1 MARLAASSEV
11 REKTPEL
18 YDEMRNAD
26 VRLTQRFLQ
35 GIGESKEIESAIKGD
50 VLKGIHV
57 EQILGVDDDMNIDKF
72 ITVYGIGDEG
82 SQLSEETL
90 LKMFGGKAEKLLN
103 EIVDEHKKNPTPETK
118 KALVNEL
125 KSKIQIDYED
135 GASDGIIKI
144 KHEGPPKQEYPLFTI
159 KSRARGIGAAPT
171 LEMAQTTYMANVL
184 AFGLDIEKWP
194 SRQKKAF
201 LKKQA
206 EEEWKPNY

>member
-1 MARLAASSEV
+1 
-11 REKTPEL
+11 
-18 YDEMRNAD
+18 
-26 VRLTQRFLQ
+26 
-35 GIGESKEIESAIKGD
+35 
-50 VLKGIHV
+50 
-57 EQILGVDDDMNIDKF
+57 MNMDKF

-90 LKMFGGKAEKLLN
+90 LKMFGGKASKLLKEVVN
-103 EIVDEHKKNPTPETK
+103 EHRENPTPESK
-118 KALVNEL
+118 KALVDEL

-135 GASDGIIKI
+135 GAKDGIIKI
-144 KHEGPPKQEYPLFTI
+144 KHEGPPKQEYSLFTI

-194 SRQKKAF
+194 DRQRKAF

-206 EEEWKPNY
+206 EEE